1 LQRSGLRTALGHAT
15 DRAEALQASYNSSE
29 QELLELRSAALETCQ
44 AVEEGEAQA
53 GSSLANCLRAL
64 GGHVSGR
71 MCRALHISVQKA
83 LGVLRSHYEINFE
96 DVAEGYVV
104 PEGVEDEVAMER
116 VDALAAD
123 AAEALAE
130 AFEEF
135 LFPDAADADAPQA

>member
-1 LQRSGLRTALGHAT
+1 V
-15 DRAEALQASYNSSE
+15 
-29 QELLELRSAALETCQ
+29 ALETCQ

-53 GSSLANCLRAL
+53 GSSLASRLRAL
-64 GGHVSGR
+64 GGHVFGR
-71 MCRALHISVQKA
+71 MRRALHFGVQKA
-83 LGVLRSHYEINFE
+83 LGVVWSHYEINFE
-96 DVAEGYVV
+96 AVAEGYII

-135 LFPDAADADAPQA
+135 LFPDAADVDAPQA

>member
-1 LQRSGLRTALGHAT
+1 V
-15 DRAEALQASYNSSE
+15 
-29 QELLELRSAALETCQ
+29 ALETCQ

-53 GSSLANCLRAL
+53 GSSLASRLRAL

-71 MCRALHISVQKA
+71 MHRALHLGIQKA
-83 LGVLRSHYEINFE
+83 LRVEWSHYEINFE
-96 DVAEGYVV
+96 AVAEGYIV

-135 LFPDAADADAPQA
+135 LFPDVADDDAPHA